1 MKLLNSSLVGYR
13 LLCFNREN
21 GEGLKGVVWLTTSLV
36 SQERKSSDSI
46 LKVSF
51 RKICE
56 KRRFFYFFLNVE
68 GYIFLMINVVIYK
81 LI

>member
-1 MKLLNSSLVGYR
+1 M
-13 LLCFNREN
+13 LLCFNRAN

-36 SQERKSSDSI
+36 SQEQKGSDNI

-56 KRRFFYFFLNVE
+56 KQRFFYFF
-68 GYIFLMINVVIYK
+68 
-81 LI
+81 